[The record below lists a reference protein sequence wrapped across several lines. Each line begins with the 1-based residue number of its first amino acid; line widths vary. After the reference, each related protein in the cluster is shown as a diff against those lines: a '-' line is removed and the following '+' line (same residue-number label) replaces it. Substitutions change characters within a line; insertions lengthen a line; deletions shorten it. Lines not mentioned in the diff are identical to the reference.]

1 MYEGHYVNWR
11 ETRINKIIS
20 IFGKEFFN
28 GKTILELGAGHG
40 HIGNYFRT
48 LGAQMTISDGRP
60 EHVEKMKVSLDGV
73 DVFLL
78 DQENQW
84 NLNKKFDVVIHWGV
98 LYHIDNWKEDLQT
111 AICHG
116 NIIFLESEVCDSND
130 PNIEIKVQESDSY
143 DQAFNATNIG
153 SRPSASMIEQIIS
166 GTGSTFIRY
175 DDADINSDTHIYN
188 WVVQNTNQAPN
199 GQRRFWIIKNE
210 TNRA

>member
-1 MYEGHYVNWR
+1 VFDGHYVDWR
-11 ETRINKIIS
+11 ETRINKVIS

-48 LGAQMTISDGRP
+48 LGARVAMTDGRP
-60 EHVEKMKVSLDGV
+60 EHVEKMKESFGNKDI
-73 DVFLL
+73 FLL
-78 DQENQW
+78 DQETQW
-84 NLNKKFDVVIHWGV
+84 NSNEKFDIVIHWGV
-98 LYHIDNWKEDLQT
+98 LYHIDNWKEDLQI
-111 AICHG
+111 AIRYG
-116 NIIFLESEVCDSND
+116 NIIFLESEVCDSDD
-130 PNIEIKVQESDSY
+130 PNIEIKVHESNSY
-143 DQAFNATNIG
+143 DQAVNSTRIG

-175 DDADINSDTHIYN
+175 DDADINSNIHIYD
-188 WVVQNTNQAPN
+188 WPVKNTNQAPN